1 MFAHFM
7 YNCSYPFFCTF
18 QPYLQFNKDKH
29 VFHSFKM
36 FMSKILLFFLQYSCT
51 LSNNDNNDIRSLE
64 SRIAQMEEDMEDRV
78 AKLEQLARIGTL
90 RSCAEYSRY
99 GLKSS
104 GMYNIDPDGP
114 LLGSEPF
121 QVYCNF
127 DTGATEV
134 LHDSENLTVID
145 HCHDPG
151 NKLEV

>member
-1 MFAHFM
+1 M
-7 YNCSYPFFCTF
+7 
-18 QPYLQFNKDKH
+18 LL
-29 VFHSFKM
+29 
-36 FMSKILLFFLQYSCT
+36 SKILLFFLQYSWT
-51 LSNNDNNDIRSLE
+51 LSNNDNNYLSSIISKFEHYDKKTAQLE
-64 SRIAQMEEDMEDRV
+64 SRIVQMEEDIEDRV

-134 LHDSENLTVID
+134 LHDSENLTVVD

>member
-1 MFAHFM
+1 
-7 YNCSYPFFCTF
+7 
-18 QPYLQFNKDKH
+18 
-29 VFHSFKM
+29 
-36 FMSKILLFFLQYSCT
+36 MSKILLFFLQYSCT
-51 LSNNDNNDIRSLE
+51 LSNNDNNYLSSIISKFEHYDKKTAQLE
-64 SRIAQMEEDMEDRV
+64 SRIVQMEEDIEDRV

-127 DTGATEV
+127 DTGATEI

-151 NKLEV
+151 NKLEVWESTEIFL

>member
-1 MFAHFM
+1 MLWIF
-7 YNCSYPFFCTF
+7 
-18 QPYLQFNKDKH
+18 
-29 VFHSFKM
+29 
-36 FMSKILLFFLQYSCT
+36 LLNSTT
-51 LSNNDNNDIRSLE
+51 LSQHVDVNLMSSLL
-64 SRIAQMEEDMEDRV
+64 SRMENYDKKIAQMEENNCNQISELEESYEKRIVQMEGDIEERV
-78 AKLEQLARIGTL
+78 SKLEQLARIGTL

-127 DTGATEV
+127 ETGATEV
-134 LHDSENLTVID
+134 IHDSENLTVVE

-151 NKLEV
+151 KTNEI